1 MWRERIN
8 EKREELGL
16 SYKCIAE
23 KTETSEKTISRL
35 FTGKTKCPP
44 TDLLYSVAVVL
55 GLSLDDLLADSNS
68 VVGGKCL
75 AELQEEANTLAAEV
89 ERLTAELA
97 LMSAENAVLKD
108 KVVTLTGE
116 NDILRIKLEHKE
128 ELILH
133 KDKIIALHDYCIKLK
148 SNE

>member
-55 GLSLDDLLADSNS
+55 DLSLDDLLADSKS

-75 AELQEEANTLAAEV
+75 AELQEENNALVAEV
-89 ERLTAELA
+89 KRLAAELA
-97 LMSAENAVLKD
+97 LISDDNVTLRNKVAALTAEND
-108 KVVTLTGE
+108 KLH
-116 NDILRIKLEHKE
+116 LSLEHKE
-128 ELILH
+128 E
-133 KDKIIALHDYCIKLK
+133 IIALHNYYIHRN

>member
-8 EKREELGL
+8 EKRDELGI
-16 SYKCIAE
+16 SYKFIAE
-23 KTETSEKTISRL
+23 RAKTSEKTISRL

-55 GLSLDDLLADSNS
+55 DLSLDDLLADSKA

-75 AELQEEANTLAAEV
+75 AELQEEASTLAAEV
-89 ERLTAELA
+89 ERLTAELTSV
-97 LMSAENAVLKD
+97 SADNVTLKD
-108 KVVTLTGE
+108 KVVTLTAE
-116 NDILRIKLEHKE
+116 RDLLRLKLEHKDE
-128 ELILH
+128 IILH
-133 KDKIIALHDYCIKLK
+133 KDKIIALHDYCIKLR

>member
-1 MWRERIN
+1 MWRERII
-8 EKREELGL
+8 EKRDELDL
-16 SYKCIAE
+16 SYNDIAV
-23 KTETSEKTISRL
+23 KANTSEKTIYRL

-55 GLSLDDLLADSNS
+55 GLSLDDLLADSKS

-75 AELQEEANTLAAEV
+75 VELQEEVNTLAAEV

-97 LMSAENAVLKD
+97 SAMDNNVSLRD
-108 KVVTLTGE
+108 KVVTLTAE
-116 NDILRIKLEHKE
+116 NDKLRLNLEHKE
-128 ELILH
+128 E
-133 KDKIIALHDYCIKLK
+133 IIALHNYYIHRK

>member
-8 EKREELGL
+8 EKRDELDL
-16 SYKCIAE
+16 SYNDIA
-23 KTETSEKTISRL
+23 KKVNTSEKTISRL

-68 VVGGKCL
+68 VVGSKCL
-75 AELQEEANTLAAEV
+75 VELQEEVNTLTAEV

-97 LMSAENAVLKD
+97 SAIDNNVSLMD
-108 KVVTLTGE
+108 KVVSLTAE
-116 NDILRIKLEHKE
+116 CDLLRLKLEHKE
-128 ELILH
+128 E
-133 KDKIIALHDYCIKLK
+133 IIALHNYYIHRKP
-148 SNE
+148 NE